1 VTIPI
6 YGRLADLFGRKP
18 VFFAGAAIFLVGST
32 LCGLARSMVILVL
45 FRALQGLGAGAIVPL
60 ATTIVGDIYTPE
72 ERASVQGWLSSVWGV
87 SAVVGPVLGAFLVR
101 HWSWA
106 VVFWINLPIGAV
118 SIALFALFLREPAK
132 TRRHSIDY
140 LGSLLLALGTGAAM
154 LAALQFERLERAAV
168 AGLAILAVAALAGF
182 LLHERRTPEP
192 MLPLRLWRHRV
203 IAAGGFGGLAI
214 GAVMMGVTV
223 FLPTYVQGVMGGSA
237 LTAGF
242 VLTVM
247 SLGWSTSSPIAGRV
261 MLRRSYR
268 FADIIGGVA
277 LVAGC
282 AILVAMNPASGPIW
296 AGAGAITIGV
306 GMGFCNT
313 TFIVAVQGSVGWQER
328 GVATSSTMFM
338 RILGQSLGAALF
350 GAVLNAGLGGT
361 AGGDAIRALVSG
373 EAPPA
378 EVAALTH
385 AVAVALRHV
394 YWLAGGVAVAA
405 LLLAFALPAG
415 LSPSTRREAG

>member
-1 VTIPI
+1 
-6 YGRLADLFGRKP
+6 
-18 VFFAGAAIFLVGST
+18 
-32 LCGLARSMVILVL
+32 
-45 FRALQGLGAGAIVPL
+45 
-60 ATTIVGDIYTPE
+60 
-72 ERASVQGWLSSVWGV
+72 
-87 SAVVGPVLGAFLVR
+87 
-101 HWSWA
+101 
-106 VVFWINLPIGAV
+106 
-118 SIALFALFLREPAK
+118 
-132 TRRHSIDY
+132 
-140 LGSLLLALGTGAAM
+140 
-154 LAALQFERLERAAV
+154 
-168 AGLAILAVAALAGF
+168 
-182 LLHERRTPEP
+182 

-268 FADIIGGVA
+268 FAAIIGGVA

-385 AVAVALRHV
+385 AVAAALRHV